1 VVNWKMAMAHSRLV
15 RACAPD
21 AIFVCNSPQSRDDL
35 ISLDPRREKHAVVIP
50 CALAAAR
57 PPLEGVDPSVI
68 IGRHVT
74 FRALGLTGQAAPA
87 AWVPPAPGLRYVM
100 AVSTLEPRKNFCALI
115 RAWERVAARRDPDL
129 RLVIVGGPGWREGE
143 VLSQLRPGVER
154 GQIFHLQN
162 VPTDDM
168 QTLMRHAA
176 CLASVSYNE
185 GFGYSP
191 LEAMQAGAPCLISDL
206 AVFRWIFG
214 DAALYVDPYD
224 VESIATGIERLVSL
238 PTSADL
244 AHQLRARS
252 EPVLARFRPAAIAEA
267 WDALL
272 HGLRTAA

>member
-1 VVNWKMAMAHSRLV
+1 
-15 RACAPD
+15 
-21 AIFVCNSPQSRDDL
+21 
-35 ISLDPRREKHAVVIP
+35 
-50 CALAAAR
+50 
-57 PPLEGVDPSVI
+57 
-68 IGRHVT
+68 
-74 FRALGLTGQAAPA
+74 
-87 AWVPPAPGLRYVM
+87 
-100 AVSTLEPRKNFCALI
+100 
-115 RAWERVAARRDPDL
+115 
-129 RLVIVGGPGWREGE
+129 VGGPGWREGE

-224 VESIATGIERLVSL
+224 VAS
-238 PTSADL
+238 SA
-244 AHQLRARS
+244 
-252 EPVLARFRPAAIAEA
+252 
-267 WDALL
+267 W
-272 HGLRTAA
+272 